1 MSKHNF
7 TDLDAALNPRVYI
20 TYWFLENGMT
30 ARQATKQ
37 PNIMGTIRLDYKQHF
52 AKMKALNIDRR
63 ISRLPE
69 GDLEDAFNEY
79 VDEQLK
85 KDMKTALN
93 HYTCVTPNL
102 DSLKI
107 WIKAVTGSES
117 EDDLMV
123 MAHWLWLIKRNAFE
137 KSVIYQI
144 MPVLYGRQ
152 GAGKTKALDVLI
164 APIKDFRLTIG
175 MNQLSDERVFEGLS
189 TNFIVLFDEL
199 QGVERADMNALKKQ
213 ITATHNSY
221 RKLYSHS
228 VVNIPMRCSF
238 IGATNKPISESL
250 NDSTG
255 MRRFWQIK
263 TLDKIDWAAV
273 NSISSKDIYMGIDE
287 NLEDGY
293 LKGAP
298 LDRVAETQKSYV
310 NAEPAE
316 EFLKEHGLLSESPDS
331 VLISSQDLY
340 DAFGMWTGR
349 VGVRS
354 KGPLSWFV
362 KRIISY
368 GLESVERRTTKG
380 HKKLFFKINKDSIV
394 QPTPAT
400 TNTLKETGYEFPK
413 H

>member
-1 MSKHNF
+1 MSKHKF
-7 TDLDAALNPRVYI
+7 TALDAALNPRVYI
-20 TYWFLENGMT
+20 AYWFIENNKT
-30 ARQATKQ
+30 ARQASKS
-37 PNIMGTIRLDYKQHF
+37 PNLMGTIRLDYKQHF
-52 AKMKALNIDRR
+52 AKTKTLNMDRKITR
-63 ISRLPE
+63 VPE
-69 GDLEDAFNEY
+69 GDLEDAYNEY
-79 VDEQLK
+79 IDEQLK

-93 HYTCVTPNL
+93 DYACIKPNMDAL
-102 DSLKI
+102 RT
-107 WIKAVTGSES
+107 WIKAITGTDSEN
-117 EDDLMV
+117 DVMV
-123 MAHWLWLIKRNAFE
+123 IAHWLWLIKRNAFE

-144 MPVLYGRQ
+144 MPVLYGKQ

-164 APIKDFRLTIG
+164 NPIKDFRLTIG

-189 TNFIVLFDEL
+189 TNFVVLFDEL

-221 RKLYSHS
+221 RKLYSHA

-273 NSISSKDIYMGIDE
+273 NKISSKDLYLGIDE

-293 LKGAP
+293 LKGP
-298 LDRVAETQKSYV
+298 LLDQVLETQKSYV
-310 NAEPAE
+310 NAEPTE
-316 EFLKEHGLLSESPDS
+316 EFLKEHGLLAESQEYT
-331 VLISSQDLY
+331 LISSQDLY
-340 DAFGMWTGR
+340 DAYGLWTNR

-354 KGPLSWFV
+354 KGPLSWFI
-362 KRIISY
+362 KKIIAY
-368 GLESVERRTTKG
+368 GLESVERRTNKG
-380 HKKLFFKINKDSIV
+380 HKKLFFKINKDSII
-394 QPTPAT
+394 QPSPAT
-400 TNTLKETGYEFPK
+400 TITLKETGYEFPK